1 MTVRVVDPAM
11 VDPASSTARVLAAL
25 GANGI
30 AAEIV
35 EFAAGT
41 RTSAD
46 AAAAIGCSVAQIAK
60 TIVFRARE
68 SDRAVLV
75 IASGADRVDEARV
88 AAVLGE
94 PVGKADASFV
104 RERTGFAIGG
114 VAPLG
119 HAGEVAV
126 LLDAALLA
134 LDPVWAAAGTP
145 STVFR
150 LASSELARLPG
161 VVIGDL
167 RQSARVSA

>member
-1 MTVRVVDPAM
+1 MSVRVIDPAS
-11 VDPASSTARVLAAL
+11 VDPASSTARVLGGLAAS
-25 GANGI
+25 GI

-46 AAAAIGCSVAQIAK
+46 AAAAIGCDVAQIAK
-60 TIVFRARE
+60 TIVFRART

-75 IASGADRVDEARV
+75 VASGADRVDEARV
-88 AAVLGE
+88 AALLGE
-94 PVGKADASFV
+94 PIGKADANFV

-119 HAGEVAV
+119 HTGEVAV
-126 LLDAALLA
+126 LLDDALLG

-150 LASSELARLPG
+150 LASADLARLPG
-161 VVIGDL
+161 VTVG
-167 RQSARVSA
+167 QVRVVA